1 MSRFLAFR
9 RKFVQVIGQHPL
21 KTCFPTTMPS
31 SNPADQQQA
40 CGCSTDSPVYARMW
54 PLIFFVSALTD
65 FPMPPPKG
73 IKQGQHRDWGF
84 LPVFVVLG
92 IIAIATYSY
101 IDRVCLKLL
110 AIGQRNLAI
119 GYLVPFCFF
128 LSMLLF
134 AYARIVTR
142 KPGSPSKRPKRT
154 KSIADGVDSVTV
166 MVTKSTSPTATPN
179 KLERETSFPVQA
191 LLNVAELDNHRTDDT
206 NSENNPPTPQEEPA
220 SSPTDE
226 HSATT
231 TQDVSQDEKSL
242 IPGNNLQKDTEPS
255 LPPIDFASILP
266 ETKWCKTCQ
275 CWKPD
280 RTHHCSI
287 CDECVLKMDHHCPW
301 VNGCVGYNNYK
312 FFIQF
317 LCYTTL
323 TSCWMLIT
331 TAVAFA
337 QYGRMDTFD
346 GFTIVSLV
354 ISGIISFLVGAF
366 TCAHLG
372 LVTLG
377 RTTIENKIYHAWD
390 ITRPQHDQKFQ
401 FQRTQRIQAEKEK
414 AQKDKGAN
422 VERDMEEGRL
432 EKMEQPNKPDK
443 HVRLPE
449 TFTLTGKNLYNNGVW
464 YNWRDVMGPNIL
476 LWFIPIGNSPGDGVE
491 HRYNTLALEEYNQ
504 EERNQKTKI

>member
-1 MSRFLAFR
+1 
-9 RKFVQVIGQHPL
+9 
-21 KTCFPTTMPS
+21 MPS

-40 CGCSTDSPVYARMW
+40 CGCSTDSPIYARMW

-73 IKQGQHRDWGF
+73 KKQGQHRDWGF

-101 IDRVCLKLL
+101 IDRVCVKLL

-128 LSMLLF
+128 LFMLLF

-142 KPGSPSKRPKRT
+142 KPGSPSK
-154 KSIADGVDSVTV
+154 
-166 MVTKSTSPTATPN
+166 STSATATPN

-206 NSENNPPTPQEEPA
+206 NSENNPPTPQEEEEPA

-226 HSATT
+226 HSATNT
-231 TQDVSQDEKSL
+231 TPEPSQDEKSL
-242 IPGNNLQKDTEPS
+242 IPGKAEKGAESSRPHINFE
-255 LPPIDFASILP
+255 SILP
-266 ETKWCKTCQ
+266 EVKWCKTCQ

-317 LCYTTL
+317 LCYTSAA
-323 TSCWMLIT
+323 SCWMLIT
-331 TAVAFA
+331 TAIAFA
-337 QYGRMDTFD
+337 KYGRMDTFD
-346 GFTIVSLV
+346 GFTIVALV
-354 ISGIISFLVGAF
+354 ISGILTFLVGAF

-390 ITRPQHDQKFQ
+390 ISRPDHDQKFQ

-414 AQKDKGAN
+414 AQREDGAH
-422 VERDMEEGRL
+422 VERDMEEGRI
-432 EKMEQPNKPDK
+432 EKKEQPNKADK
-443 HVRLPE
+443 NVRLPE

-464 YNWRDVMGPNIL
+464 YNWRDVMGPNVL
-476 LWFIPIGNSPGDGVE
+476 LWFIPIGNSPGDGIE
-491 HRYNTLALEEYNQ
+491 HRYNSAALEEYNQ
-504 EERNQKTKI
+504 EERNQKTKN